1 MNSLRVQVIEVPSQ
15 QHGRDDGNWPRDL
28 LPWADPYIA
37 SLLGK
42 LEYHSQAVA
51 DYPIGRSEITLYEL
65 AADEW
70 LGDDWIDSSDEEDSE
85 VENFQDEIPKMR
97 PIYGGFPLLDDLDD
111 EHPLGL

>member
-1 MNSLRVQVIEVPSQ
+1 MNSLRVQVIEVPTNP
-15 QHGRDDGNWPRDL
+15 HGRDDGSWPRDL

-42 LEYHSQAVA
+42 LEHHSQAVA

-70 LGDDWIDSSDEEDSE
+70 LGDDWIENTDDGESEILDEEL
-85 VENFQDEIPKMR
+85 PKMR
-97 PIYGGFPLLDDLDD
+97 PVFGGFPLLDDLDD
-111 EHPLGL
+111 EPTLDL